1 MQELSLN
8 ILDITMN
15 GVAAGADTI
24 FITIE
29 ENYPALTIT
38 IKDNG
43 CGLPEETIEQL
54 RDPFF
59 TTRTTRKVGMG
70 VPLFEMQA
78 EMTGGNLQIAS
89 VEAPAEG
96 HGTTFEAL
104 FYMHSI
110 NFVPLGDMVS
120 TIITLIQGSPNVNF
134 IYTHKTQGGTV
145 QLDMREVRETLGDV
159 PVNEPD
165 ILMWLRS
172 YLEEQYSET
181 TMEGERL

>member
-24 FITIE
+24 YLTLEEEPPKLTVTIQ
-29 ENYPALTIT
+29 
-38 IKDNG
+38 DNG
-43 CGLPEETIEQL
+43 CGLSPETLTQL

-89 VEAPAEG
+89 VEAPKEG
-96 HGTTFEAL
+96 HGTTFRAL
-104 FYMHSI
+104 FYMDHI
-110 NFVPLGDMVS
+110 DAVPLGDMVS
-120 TIITLIQGSPNVNF
+120 TLITLIQGNPDVNF
-134 IYTHKTQGGTV
+134 IYKHCTPEGAV
-145 QLDMREVRETLGDV
+145 SLDMGEVRETLGDV

-165 ILMWLRS
+165 ILRWLQD
-172 YLEEQYSET
+172 YLEEQYSALAE
-181 TMEGERL
+181 